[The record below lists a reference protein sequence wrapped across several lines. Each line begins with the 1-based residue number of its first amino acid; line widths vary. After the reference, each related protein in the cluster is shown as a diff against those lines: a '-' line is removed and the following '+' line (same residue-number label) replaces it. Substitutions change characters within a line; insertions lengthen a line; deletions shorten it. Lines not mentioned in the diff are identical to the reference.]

1 MPDIS
6 HLISTPEAM
15 LASGAALITLIV
27 MEVVLGIDNLIFVS
41 ILTLKV
47 PKAHQHSARTI
58 GLGGALLMRILLLFV
73 LTHLVGMT
81 KPVISLLGHG
91 FSWRDLILLAGGGFL
106 IYKSVHEINETM
118 ERAGLEAHDEA
129 ETPVT
134 KKLGLMSAVFQ
145 ILLLDLVFSVDSI
158 LTAVG
163 MTDQLPIMIIA
174 VGVAVGIMFVASK
187 PIAAFINRHVSIV
200 LLALGF
206 LLMIGTVL
214 VMEGFGAHVEKG
226 YIYAA
231 MGVAAFIEMLQMA
244 RRKKKGGRKG

>member
-1 MPDIS
+1 
-6 HLISTPEAM
+6 M

-47 PKAHQHSARTI
+47 PKAHQNSARAI
-58 GLGGALLMRILLLFV
+58 GLGGALVMRILLLFV

-81 KPVISLLGHG
+81 KPVLSYMGHG

-118 ERAGLEAHDEA
+118 ERAGLEAHDEV
-129 ETPVT
+129 EKPVQ
-134 KKLGLMSAVFQ
+134 KHLGLMSAIIQ
-145 ILLLDLVFSVDSI
+145 ILVLDLVFSVDSI

-174 VGVAVGIMFVASK
+174 VIVAVGIMFVASK

-231 MGVAAFIEMLQMA
+231 MGFAAFIEMLQMA
-244 RRKKKGGRKG
+244 RRKKKSRGKG

>member
-1 MPDIS
+1 
-6 HLISTPEAM
+6 M

-129 ETPVT
+129 E
-134 KKLGLMSAVFQ
+134 LGLMSAVFQ

-231 MGVAAFIEMLQMA
+231 MGFAAFIEMLQMA